1 MHTARQ
7 VLLLP
12 FDAGLLVT
20 HLSLLPQ
27 DLAERSLS
35 QREIVLSLAD
45 AERAIEHLRKS
56 GHRLE
61 SWEGWVKFTDG
72 SRTRSLRHPGSFVLP
87 ADGARAATVAL
98 ENIRKA
104 QETWGRSPEYPGAEL
119 YFCLMVAPA

>member
-1 MHTARQ
+1 MPYRACPTS
-7 VLLLP
+7 
-12 FDAGLLVT
+12 VT
-20 HLSLLPQ
+20 HLSLIPQ

-72 SRTRSLRHPGSFVLP
+72 TRTRSLRHPGSFVLP
-87 ADGARAATVAL
+87 ADGARAATVTL

-104 QETWGRSPEYPGAEL
+104 QETWSRAPEYPGAEL